1 MKPIRWIIG
10 LAIAAIVLCAAYFIV
25 DKNASDKEKKEQIGN
40 AKSLFSFDGT
50 QITKVTL
57 DNDDGYFAFEWD
69 AENGAWVLTSAE
81 QFNLNTYVVAT
92 ICNYFCS
99 LNTEKTVAFDCQET
113 ELYGFD
119 HPVTVKVFTTE
130 RGEEN
135 PYVLYVGDSTPT
147 FNAYYAMVPD
157 SNDVYTIGY
166 TEGSVFCSAK
176 DMLKNLYLFDT
187 YSTQVTDFEMFR
199 GDVLTIALERNKDY
213 TWIMTKPKP
222 FAINHASVTDLM
234 DVLVRVMIQG
244 FVEENPT
251 DLAKYGLAEPAYR
264 IKVKGLSPAG
274 HPMESEIWFGDM
286 ISDAADE
293 TQMYGYFTESKQVFR
308 VNRAEVSFLEN
319 ETFDYVLSY
328 CADIEIKDVSK
339 LNVNLGDL
347 YDMDTTLTVDYAN
360 EQYSIDGIDIDALK
374 DDDIMTLY
382 QDFYRAITD
391 LRISA
396 IDLNAVPSGES
407 AAEIIY
413 THPDGTETHLT
424 FIPQASNNF
433 YLMVNGQY
441 SYFTVRL
448 NRFTGSTGLVKA
460 YEALMYALESKQK

>member
-10 LAIAAIVLCAAYFIV
+10 LTIAALALCAAYFIV
-25 DKNASDKEKKEQIGN
+25 DMNATEKEKEAQIGN

-57 DNDDGYFAFEWD
+57 DNEDGYFAFEWD
-69 AENGAWVLTSAE
+69 AINGTWVLASAE

-113 ELYGFD
+113 ALYGFD
-119 HPVTVKVFTTE
+119 DPVTLKVFTTE

-187 YSTQVTDFEMFR
+187 NSTQVTNFEMYR
-199 GDVLTIALERNKDY
+199 GDTLTVKLERNKDY
-213 TWIMTKPKP
+213 TWIMTQPKP
-222 FAINHASVTDLM
+222 FAINLSSVTDLM
-234 DVLVRVMIQG
+234 DTLVRVMIQG

-251 DLAKYGLAEPAYR
+251 DLAKYGLDDPAYR
-264 IKVKGLSPAG
+264 LKVKGTNVAG
-274 HPMESEIWFGDM
+274 LPMETEIWFGDM
-286 ISDAADE
+286 ISNAADE
-293 TQMYGYFTESKQVFR
+293 TQMYGYFADSKQVFR
-308 VNRAEVSFLEN
+308 INRAEVSFLEN
-319 ETFDYVLSY
+319 ETYDYVLAY
-328 CADIEIKDVSK
+328 CADFDIAEVSK
-339 LNVNLGDL
+339 LSVNLGDL
-347 YDMDTTLTVDYAN
+347 YDMDITLSVDYAN
-360 EQYSIDGIDIDALK
+360 EQYALDDIDIDALE
-374 DDDIMTLY
+374 DENIMTLY
-382 QDFYRAITD
+382 QDFYRAISD
-391 LRISA
+391 LRVTA
-396 IDLNAVPSGES
+396 IDLDATPSGES
-407 AAEIIY
+407 VAEIIY

-433 YLMVNGQY
+433 YLMVDGQY

-460 YEALMYALESKQK
+460 YEALTYALESNQS